1 MKSSAVVRLTLPHR
15 YDFGAD
21 ADIVGEELLRPEAWD
36 RLRLRTKGPFSIA
49 SDRDEL
55 EGQADRRPE
64 IETRMRAIDAVLR
77 DRGSRRVASYGVG
90 GALAELWLLRIDP
103 LRRLLVTDY
112 APKTVERVR
121 ELLPEAEV
129 SRYDLLLDAPL
140 DADVHLFHRIDTE
153 LDNRRWRQVY
163 ERFRRET
170 IVVVAGE
177 VLPPRE
183 IPRQLM
189 SAIRNRHVT
198 AAGWTRTIPAFESLW
213 RRTHRSTHAVF
224 GDLDGWVLDP
234 R

>member
-21 ADIVGEELLRPEAWD
+21 ADVIGEELLRPEAWD
-36 RLRLRTKGPFSIA
+36 RVRLRTKGPFSIA

-64 IETRMRAIDAVLR
+64 IETRMRAVDAVLR

-183 IPRQLM
+183 IPRQLI

-224 GDLDGWVLDP
+224 GDRDGWVLDP